1 MGLQIRDFTSNDLS
15 VLVSLLNEARRA
27 SFEFVPLTNEEVN
40 NRIQEGK
47 SRILIAERDGETVGT
62 ITYHDG
68 YWGEEIRWLA
78 VRGQADRKIIEDTL
92 VKEAEA
98 LVQKDS
104 IFASVEAGSPKTDE
118 WIQRGYALNGGLYQM
133 VARLDSLRPLPT
145 VPADLHVRSMMHGE
159 EKEVVAAVN
168 AVFGWERLKL
178 DFVEKGKV
186 DSPPFDEEW
195 VQVAYFGD
203 KVASVVV
210 AWPAVKFNAYFG
222 ARRGYLGPAATVL
235 DYRSKKLASVLT
247 IRAMNLLFEKGFDQV
262 VLHTSE
268 LNAPSVTLLKN
279 AGFEIGHHIKFVR
292 KILPRKEQV
301 VRNKIDEKPE
311 N

>member
-15 VLVSLLNEARRA
+15 ALVGLLNEVRRG

-40 NRIQEGK
+40 SRIQEEK
-47 SRILIAERDGETVGT
+47 PRILMAERDGETVGT
-62 ITYHDG
+62 VTYNDG
-68 YWGEEIRWLA
+68 HWGEEIRWLA

-92 VKEAEA
+92 VEEAEG
-98 LVQKDS
+98 LVQKGFV
-104 IFASVEAGSPKTDE
+104 FASVEAESPRTEE

-145 VPADLHVRSMMHGE
+145 VPPDFHVRSMKPRE

-178 DFVEKGKV
+178 DFVEKGKI

-195 VQVAYFGD
+195 VQVAYFDD
-203 KVASVVV
+203 KVASAVV

-222 ARRGYLGPAATVL
+222 ARRGYLGPAVTVL
-235 DYRSKKLASVLT
+235 EYRSKKLASALT
-247 IRAMNLLFEKGFDQV
+247 VRAMNLLFEKGFDQV
-262 VLHTSE
+262 VLHTNE

-279 AGFEIGHHIKFVR
+279 VGFEISYHIKFMQ
-292 KILPRKEQV
+292 KSLPRKEQV
-301 VRNKIDEKPE
+301 EIGRAHV
-311 N
+311 